1 MRHSMLIFIIV
12 LTIFGATACG
22 YTDKFQKSDYDFG
35 SQEANDPKNGG
46 PTLYGSTTGNPAQH
60 RNTSLQYSA
69 ELSRAASSVNGVGNA
84 VVFVTDKNIYAAI
97 TVDNTAAGTK
107 NKGNVDEQISS
118 GRTQSTKK
126 LEALEWNK
134 ADVARPYNSD
144 TTVHSP
150 ELLSAEFKQAI
161 AKKLREAEPSK
172 EEVHIS
178 ANMDFVNQM
187 TDIAQQAWLG
197 RGLEPYVSQFNEIVQ
212 AQFNSPDS
220 KLPALDAPRPYL
232 SP

>member
-1 MRHSMLIFIIV
+1 MKYSMLIFTIV

-35 SQEANDPKNGG
+35 SQEADDPKNGG

-60 RNTSLQYSA
+60 RNKSLQYSA
-69 ELSRAASSVNGVGNA
+69 ELSRAAASVNGVGNA
-84 VVFVTDKNIYAAI
+84 VVFATDKNIYAAI
-97 TVDNTAAGTK
+97 TVDNTAVGTR
-107 NKGNVDEQISS
+107 NKGNIDEQISS
-118 GRTQSTKK
+118 GRTQSIKK
-126 LEALEWNK
+126 LEAMEWNK
-134 ADVARPYNSD
+134 ADVARPFNSD

-161 AKKLREAEPSK
+161 AKKLREAEPGK

-187 TDIAQQAWLG
+187 TDLAQQAWLG
-197 RGLEPYVSQFNEIVQ
+197 RELQPYVSQFNEMVQ
-212 AQFNSPDS
+212 AQFSSRDAR
-220 KLPALDAPRPYL
+220 LPALDAPRP
-232 SP
+232 STSQ